1 MNNYTE
7 KFSNNL
13 IHGLEDESEIIT
25 AFNNNFSLNFNQDYL
40 NESFDILKVFFLT
53 PSKNSE
59 KISNNNANKYLNENT
74 AITAEKTGVNYQE
87 IKINIEIKTNMNN
100 PNPIFLNDIS
110 KGEKEYLRKKRS
122 VSDNEIKKGRN
133 ILLNSIFRFV
143 NKKIRIIFNNDI
155 GKGISIKQF
164 VKISKKE
171 LNHSNVE
178 FDKNYLNTKL
188 KEIFSGDISGKFTN
202 FLINKNKELLQ
213 NLIKIDYF
221 KELFELTFLQCI
233 EHINGTKFI
242 PLLEGFETL
251 DEILL
256 NEEEKLKENDIENY
270 KYIIENYKQC
280 VENKFSRKPR
290 A

>member
-7 KFSNNL
+7 NFSNNL
-13 IHGLEDESEIIT
+13 IPGLEDESEIIT

-53 PSKNSE
+53 PSKKSE

-87 IKINIEIKTNMNN
+87 IKINIDIKTNMNN
-100 PNPIFLNDIS
+100 PNPIILNDIS

-202 FLINKNKELLQ
+202 FLINKNEKLLQ

-233 EHINGTKFI
+233 EHINGAKFI

>member
-1 MNNYTE
+1 MNNYME
-7 KFSNNL
+7 NFSNNL
-13 IHGLEDESEIIT
+13 IPGLEDESEIIT

-53 PSKNSE
+53 PSKKSE

-100 PNPIFLNDIS
+100 PNPIILNDIS
-110 KGEKEYLRKKRS
+110 KGEKECLRKKRS

-202 FLINKNKELLQ
+202 FLINKNEKLLQ

-233 EHINGTKFI
+233 EHINGAKFI

>member
-1 MNNYTE
+1 MNNYS
-7 KFSNNL
+7 KNCSNYL
-13 IHGLEDESEIIT
+13 ILEPEDESKIT
-25 AFNNNFSLNFNQDYL
+25 QALNINFSSNFNKDDS
-40 NESFDILKVFFLT
+40 NESFDIFQVFFHKTLFLNNIEN
-53 PSKNSE
+53 KN
-59 KISNNNANKYLNENT
+59 LNENT
-74 AITAEKTGVNYQE
+74 AVTAEKTGVNKQE
-87 IKINIEIKTNMNN
+87 IKINIEIEKNLNN
-100 PNPIFLNDIS
+100 PNPIILNDLNQF
-110 KGEKEYLRKKRS
+110 ENNYFWKKRS
-122 VSDNEIKKGRN
+122 ISDNVIKKGRN

-143 NKKIRIIFNNDI
+143 NKKISIFYNNDI
-155 GKGISIKQF
+155 GKGIGIKQF

-178 FDKNYLNTKL
+178 FDKNYLNKKL

-213 NLIKIDYF
+213 TLIEIDYF

-242 PLLEGFETL
+242 PLLEGFETI
-251 DEILL
+251 DEMLL
-256 NEEEKLKENDIENY
+256 NEENKLNENDIENY
-270 KYIIENYKQC
+270 KYIIVNYKQC

>member
-7 KFSNNL
+7 NFSNNL
-13 IHGLEDESEIIT
+13 IPGLEDESEIIT

-53 PSKNSE
+53 PSKKSE

-100 PNPIFLNDIS
+100 PNPIILNDIS

-202 FLINKNKELLQ
+202 FLINKNEKLLQ

-242 PLLEGFETL
+242 SLLEGFETI
-251 DEILL
+251 DEMLL
-256 NEEEKLKENDIENY
+256 NEENKLNENDIENY
-270 KYIIENYKQC
+270 KYIIVNYKQC

>member
-1 MNNYTE
+1 MNNYMENFT
-7 KFSNNL
+7 NNL
-13 IHGLEDESEIIT
+13 IPGLEDESEIIT

-53 PSKNSE
+53 PSKKSE

-202 FLINKNKELLQ
+202 FLINKNEKLLQ

>member
-53 PSKNSE
+53 PSKKSE

-100 PNPIFLNDIS
+100 PNPIILNDIS

-202 FLINKNKELLQ
+202 FLINKNEKLLQ

-242 PLLEGFETL
+242 SLLEGFETI
-251 DEILL
+251 DEMLL
-256 NEEEKLKENDIENY
+256 NEENKLNENDIENY

>member
-53 PSKNSE
+53 PSKKSE

-100 PNPIFLNDIS
+100 PNPIILNDIS

-143 NKKIRIIFNNDI
+143 NKKISIFYNNDI
-155 GKGISIKQF
+155 GKGIGIKQF

-202 FLINKNKELLQ
+202 FLINKNEKLLQ

>member
-242 PLLEGFETL
+242 PLLEGFETI
-251 DEILL
+251 DEMLL
-256 NEEEKLKENDIENY
+256 NEENKLNENDIENY

>member
-7 KFSNNL
+7 NFSNHL
-13 IHGLEDESEIIT
+13 IPGLEDESEIIT

-53 PSKNSE
+53 PSKKSE

-100 PNPIFLNDIS
+100 PNPIILNDIS

-202 FLINKNKELLQ
+202 FLINKNEKLLQ

>member
-7 KFSNNL
+7 NL
-13 IHGLEDESEIIT
+13 IPGLEDESEIIT

-53 PSKNSE
+53 PSKKSE

-100 PNPIFLNDIS
+100 PNPIILNDIS
-110 KGEKEYLRKKRS
+110 KGEKECLRKKRS

-202 FLINKNKELLQ
+202 FLINKNEKLLQ

>member
-13 IHGLEDESEIIT
+13 IPGLEDESEIIT
-25 AFNNNFSLNFNQDYL
+25 AFNNNFSLNFIQDYL
-40 NESFDILKVFFLT
+40 NESFDTLKVFFLT
-53 PSKNSE
+53 PSKKSE

-100 PNPIFLNDIS
+100 PNPIILNDIS

-202 FLINKNKELLQ
+202 FLINKNEKLLQ

-256 NEEEKLKENDIENY
+256 NEEEKLKENDIEKY

>member
-7 KFSNNL
+7 NFSNNL
-13 IHGLEDESEIIT
+13 IPGLEDESEIIT

-53 PSKNSE
+53 PSKKSE
-59 KISNNNANKYLNENT
+59 KISNNNVNKYLNENT
-74 AITAEKTGVNYQE
+74 AITAEKTGVNYQK

-100 PNPIFLNDIS
+100 PNPIILNDIS

-178 FDKNYLNTKL
+178 FDKNYLNKKL

-213 NLIKIDYF
+213 TLIEIDYF

-242 PLLEGFETL
+242 PLLEGFETI
-251 DEILL
+251 DEMLL
-256 NEEEKLKENDIENY
+256 NEENKLNENDIENY
-270 KYIIENYKQC
+270 KYIIVNYKQC

>member
-7 KFSNNL
+7 NFSNNL
-13 IHGLEDESEIIT
+13 IPGLEDESEIIT

-53 PSKNSE
+53 PSKKSE

-100 PNPIFLNDIS
+100 PNPIILNDIS

-202 FLINKNKELLQ
+202 FLINKNEKLLQ

-280 VENKFSRKPR
+280 VENKFSRKPK

>member
-7 KFSNNL
+7 NL
-13 IHGLEDESEIIT
+13 IPGLEDESEIIT

-53 PSKNSE
+53 PSKKSE

-100 PNPIFLNDIS
+100 PNPIILNDIS

-164 VKISKKE
+164 VKISKKD

-202 FLINKNKELLQ
+202 FLINKNEKLLQ

>member
-7 KFSNNL
+7 NFSNNL
-13 IHGLEDESEIIT
+13 IPGLEDESEIIT

-53 PSKNSE
+53 PSKKSE

-100 PNPIFLNDIS
+100 PNPIILNDIS

>member
-53 PSKNSE
+53 PSKKSE

-100 PNPIFLNDIS
+100 PNPIILNDIS

-202 FLINKNKELLQ
+202 FLINKNQKLLQ

-233 EHINGTKFI
+233 EHINGAKFI
-242 PLLEGFETL
+242 PLLEGFETI
-251 DEILL
+251 DEMLL
-256 NEEEKLKENDIENY
+256 NEENKLNENDIENY
-270 KYIIENYKQC
+270 KYIIVNYKQC
-280 VENKFSRKPR
+280 IENKFSRKPR

>member
-7 KFSNNL
+7 NFSNNL
-13 IHGLEDESEIIT
+13 IPGLEDESDIIT

-53 PSKNSE
+53 PSKKSE

-100 PNPIFLNDIS
+100 PNPIILNDIS

-202 FLINKNKELLQ
+202 FLINKNEKLLQ

>member
-7 KFSNNL
+7 NFSNNL
-13 IHGLEDESEIIT
+13 IPGLEDESEIIT

-53 PSKNSE
+53 PSKKSE

-100 PNPIFLNDIS
+100 PNPFILNDIS

-202 FLINKNKELLQ
+202 FLINKNEKLLQ

-242 PLLEGFETL
+242 PLLEGFETI

-256 NEEEKLKENDIENY
+256 NEENKLNENDIENY
-270 KYIIENYKQC
+270 KYIIVNYKQC

>member
-13 IHGLEDESEIIT
+13 IHGLEDESETTT

-53 PSKNSE
+53 PSKKSE

-100 PNPIFLNDIS
+100 PNPIILNDIS

-178 FDKNYLNTKL
+178 FDKNYLNIKL

-202 FLINKNKELLQ
+202 FLINKNEKLLQ

>member
-1 MNNYTE
+1 MNNYS
-7 KFSNNL
+7 KNCSNDL
-13 IHGLEDESEIIT
+13 ILEPEDESKIT
-25 AFNNNFSLNFNQDYL
+25 QALNINFSSNFNKDDP
-40 NESFDILKVFFLT
+40 NESFDIFQVFFHKTLFLNNIEN
-53 PSKNSE
+53 KN
-59 KISNNNANKYLNENT
+59 LNENT
-74 AITAEKTGVNYQE
+74 AVTAEKTGVNKQE
-87 IKINIEIKTNMNN
+87 IKINIEIEKNLNN
-100 PNPIFLNDIS
+100 PNPIILNDLNQF
-110 KGEKEYLRKKRS
+110 ENNYFWKKRS
-122 VSDNEIKKGRN
+122 ISDNVIKKGRN

-143 NKKIRIIFNNDI
+143 NKKISIFYNNDI
-155 GKGISIKQF
+155 GKGIGIKQF

-178 FDKNYLNTKL
+178 FDKNYLNKKL

-213 NLIKIDYF
+213 TLIEIDYF

-242 PLLEGFETL
+242 PLLEGFETI
-251 DEILL
+251 DEMLL
-256 NEEEKLKENDIENY
+256 NEENKLNENDIENY
-270 KYIIENYKQC
+270 KYIIVNYKQC

>member
-1 MNNYTE
+1 MNNYME
-7 KFSNNL
+7 NFSNNL
-13 IHGLEDESEIIT
+13 IPGLEDESEIIT
-25 AFNNNFSLNFNQDYL
+25 AFNNNFSLNFIQDYL
-40 NESFDILKVFFLT
+40 NESFDTLKVFFLT
-53 PSKNSE
+53 PSKKSE

-100 PNPIFLNDIS
+100 PNPIILNDIS

-202 FLINKNKELLQ
+202 FLINKNEKLLQ

>member
-53 PSKNSE
+53 PSKKSE

-100 PNPIFLNDIS
+100 PNPIIINDIS

>member
-13 IHGLEDESEIIT
+13 IPGLEDESEIIT

-53 PSKNSE
+53 PSKKSE

-87 IKINIEIKTNMNN
+87 IKINIEIKTNTNN
-100 PNPIFLNDIS
+100 PNPIILNDIS

-133 ILLNSIFRFV
+133 ILLNSLFRFV

-202 FLINKNKELLQ
+202 FLINKNEKLLQ

-242 PLLEGFETL
+242 PLLEGFETI

-256 NEEEKLKENDIENY
+256 NEENKLNENDIENY
-270 KYIIENYKQC
+270 KYIIVNYKQC

>member
-53 PSKNSE
+53 PSKKSE

-100 PNPIFLNDIS
+100 PNQIILNDIS

-202 FLINKNKELLQ
+202 FLINKNEKLLQ

>member
-1 MNNYTE
+1 MNNYME
-7 KFSNNL
+7 NFSNNL
-13 IHGLEDESEIIT
+13 IPGLEDESEIIT

-53 PSKNSE
+53 PSKKSE

-100 PNPIFLNDIS
+100 PNPIILNDIS

-202 FLINKNKELLQ
+202 FLINKNEKLLQ

>member
-7 KFSNNL
+7 NFSNNL
-13 IHGLEDESEIIT
+13 IPGLEDESEIIT

-53 PSKNSE
+53 PSKKSE
-59 KISNNNANKYLNENT
+59 KISNNNVNKYLNENT
-74 AITAEKTGVNYQE
+74 AITAEKTGVNYQK

-100 PNPIFLNDIS
+100 PNPIILNDIS

-143 NKKIRIIFNNDI
+143 NKKISIFYNNDI
-155 GKGISIKQF
+155 GKGIGIKQF

-178 FDKNYLNTKL
+178 FDKNYLNKKL

-213 NLIKIDYF
+213 TLIEIDYF

-242 PLLEGFETL
+242 PLLEGFETI
-251 DEILL
+251 DEMLL
-256 NEEEKLKENDIENY
+256 NEENKLNENDIENY
-270 KYIIENYKQC
+270 KYIIVNYKQC

>member
-40 NESFDILKVFFLT
+40 NESLDILKVFFYT
-53 PSKNSE
+53 PSKKSE

-100 PNPIFLNDIS
+100 PNPIILNDIS

-202 FLINKNKELLQ
+202 FLINKNEKLLQ

-242 PLLEGFETL
+242 PLLEGFETI
-251 DEILL
+251 DEMLL
-256 NEEEKLKENDIENY
+256 NEENKLNENDIENY

>member
-53 PSKNSE
+53 PSKKSE

-202 FLINKNKELLQ
+202 FLINKNEKLLQ

-242 PLLEGFETL
+242 PLLEGFETI
-251 DEILL
+251 DEMLL
-256 NEEEKLKENDIENY
+256 NEENKLNENDIENY
-270 KYIIENYKQC
+270 KYIIVNYKQC

>member
-7 KFSNNL
+7 NFSNNL
-13 IHGLEDESEIIT
+13 IPGLEDESEIIT

-53 PSKNSE
+53 PSKKSE

-87 IKINIEIKTNMNN
+87 IKMNIEIKTNMNN
-100 PNPIFLNDIS
+100 PNPIILNDIS

-202 FLINKNKELLQ
+202 FLINKNEKLLQ

>member
-7 KFSNNL
+7 NFSNNL
-13 IHGLEDESEIIT
+13 IPGLEDESEIIT

-53 PSKNSE
+53 PSKKSE

-100 PNPIFLNDIS
+100 PNPIILNDIS

-155 GKGISIKQF
+155 GKGIRIKQF

>member
-53 PSKNSE
+53 PSKKSE

-100 PNPIFLNDIS
+100 PNPIILNDIS

-202 FLINKNKELLQ
+202 FLINKNEKLLQ
-213 NLIKIDYF
+213 HLIKIDYF

>member
-13 IHGLEDESEIIT
+13 IRGLEDESEIIT

-53 PSKNSE
+53 PSKKSE

-100 PNPIFLNDIS
+100 PNPIILNDIS

-202 FLINKNKELLQ
+202 FLINKNEKLLQ

>member
-53 PSKNSE
+53 PSKKSE

-100 PNPIFLNDIS
+100 PNPIILNDIS
-110 KGEKEYLRKKRS
+110 KGKKEYLRKKRS

-202 FLINKNKELLQ
+202 FLINKNEKLLQ

-233 EHINGTKFI
+233 EHINGAKFI

>member
-13 IHGLEDESEIIT
+13 IPGLEDESEIIT

-53 PSKNSE
+53 PSKKSE

-100 PNPIFLNDIS
+100 PNLIILNDIS

-202 FLINKNKELLQ
+202 FLINKNEKLLQ

-242 PLLEGFETL
+242 PLLEGFETI

-256 NEEEKLKENDIENY
+256 NEENKLNENDIENY
-270 KYIIENYKQC
+270 KYIIVNYKQC

>member
-7 KFSNNL
+7 NFSNNL
-13 IHGLEDESEIIT
+13 IPGLEDESEIIT

-53 PSKNSE
+53 PSKKSE

-100 PNPIFLNDIS
+100 PNPIILNDIS

-164 VKISKKE
+164 VKISKKD

-202 FLINKNKELLQ
+202 FLINKNEKLLQ

>member
-7 KFSNNL
+7 NL
-13 IHGLEDESEIIT
+13 IPGLEDESEIIT

-53 PSKNSE
+53 PSKKSE

-100 PNPIFLNDIS
+100 PNPIILNDIS

-178 FDKNYLNTKL
+178 FDKNYLNKKL

-202 FLINKNKELLQ
+202 FLINKNEKLLQ

>member
-1 MNNYTE
+1 MNNYS
-7 KFSNNL
+7 KNCSNDL
-13 IHGLEDESEIIT
+13 ILEPEDESKIT
-25 AFNNNFSLNFNQDYL
+25 QALNINFSSNFNKDDS
-40 NESFDILKVFFLT
+40 NESFDIFQVFFHKTLFLNNIEN
-53 PSKNSE
+53 KN
-59 KISNNNANKYLNENT
+59 LNENT
-74 AITAEKTGVNYQE
+74 AVTAEKTGVNKQE
-87 IKINIEIKTNMNN
+87 IKINIEIEKNLNN
-100 PNPIFLNDIS
+100 PNPIILNDLNQF
-110 KGEKEYLRKKRS
+110 ENNYFWKKRS
-122 VSDNEIKKGRN
+122 ISDNVIKKGRN

-143 NKKIRIIFNNDI
+143 NKKISIFYNNDI
-155 GKGISIKQF
+155 GKGIGIKQF

-202 FLINKNKELLQ
+202 FLINKNEKLLQ

-256 NEEEKLKENDIENY
+256 NEEEKLKENDIEKY

>member
-53 PSKNSE
+53 PSKKSE

-100 PNPIFLNDIS
+100 PNPIIINDIS

-202 FLINKNKELLQ
+202 FLINKNEKLLQ

>member
-7 KFSNNL
+7 NFSNNL
-13 IHGLEDESEIIT
+13 IPGLEDESEIIT

-53 PSKNSE
+53 PFKKSE
-59 KISNNNANKYLNENT
+59 KISNNNENKYLNENT

-87 IKINIEIKTNMNN
+87 IKINIEIKTNKNN
-100 PNPIFLNDIS
+100 PNPIILNDIS

-202 FLINKNKELLQ
+202 FLINKNEKLLQ

-270 KYIIENYKQC
+270 KYIIENYRQC

>member
-13 IHGLEDESEIIT
+13 IPGLEDESEIIT

-53 PSKNSE
+53 PYKKSE

-100 PNPIFLNDIS
+100 PNPIILNDIS

-202 FLINKNKELLQ
+202 FLINKNEKLLQ